1 MCFKTDGR
9 LMRGGVSHSVADH
22 SRICFVNAA
31 CNCTANCDIVPTPV
45 KRLTRTMLPLFA
57 SLLLPAIISG
67 CTPPPVIQPLP
78 NNRVCAVRTT
88 STSPENPDDFLT
100 ISSPAGVIARCQP
113 TVFPKVCVCSTGRRF
128 VLVLTSA
135 NEYLNRLE
143 ETCFAGG
150 VCPLYNDD
158 VVDVPVVPVDVV
170 LDVPS
175 ARPDVAND
183 ADASALDADAQNDLD
198 VIPVDGSD
206 GSVMDSDSA
215 TDASAMD
222 AG

>member
-1 MCFKTDGR
+1 M
-9 LMRGGVSHSVADH
+9 
-22 SRICFVNAA
+22 
-31 CNCTANCDIVPTPV
+31 
-45 KRLTRTMLPLFA
+45 
-57 SLLLPAIISG
+57 
-67 CTPPPVIQPLP
+67 
-78 NNRVCAVRTT
+78 
-88 STSPENPDDFLT
+88 
-100 ISSPAGVIARCQP
+100 
-113 TVFPKVCVCSTGRRF
+113 
-128 VLVLTSA
+128 VLTSA

-215 TDASAMD
+215 TDALLTMLATD
-222 AG
+222 AISERFI